1 MSLTDSV
8 SRRKFLKSSALFLG
22 AAAVPLVGSRRAAAA
37 VATPQLEQG
46 LQIGDVVADR
56 AVIWSRS
63 DRPARLVVDY
73 DVNPSF
79 SNAMRVRG
87 PFALETT
94 DYTARVDL
102 TELPSD
108 SDIHVRVVFQ
118 DLSND
123 RVVGTRSLVTSNG
136 AHKNRRMPMWSG
148 DTAGQGWGINPEF
161 GGMKIYEAM
170 RQTHP
175 DFFIHSGDNIYADG
189 PIQEFANAEDGKVWH
204 NIVIPEVSK
213 VAETLAEF
221 RGRYKYNLLDENVRR
236 FNAEVP
242 QIWQW
247 DDHEVVNNWSDS
259 KDLTGDV
266 R

>member
-63 DRPARLVVDY
+63 DRSARLVVDY

-79 SNAMRVRG
+79 NNAMRVRG

-123 RVVGTRSLVTSNG
+123 RVNKRPDLWSLPNG
-136 AHKNRRMPMWSG
+136 AHKKSPDPFFVERRY
-148 DTAGQGWGINPEF
+148 GWTGVGNQPGI
-161 GGMKIYEAM
+161 
-170 RQTHP
+170 RR
-175 DFFIHSGDNIYADG
+175 D
-189 PIQEFANAEDGKVWH
+189 ED
-204 NIVIPEVSK
+204 
-213 VAETLAEF
+213 L
-221 RGRYKYNLLDENVRR
+221 
-236 FNAEVP
+236 
-242 QIWQW
+242 
-247 DDHEVVNNWSDS
+247 
-259 KDLTGDV
+259 
-266 R
+266 

>member
-1 MSLTDSV
+1 MVMSLTDSV
-8 SRRKFLKSSALFLG
+8 SRRKFLKSSALLLG
-22 AAAVPLVGSRRAAAA
+22 AAAVPLVGSSRRATAA

-123 RVVGTRSLVTSNG
+123 RVISDPIFGHFRTAPT
-136 AHKNRRMPMWSG
+136 KNRRIRFLWSG
-148 DTAGQGWGINPEF
+148 DTAGQGVGNQPGIRRDEDLRSHAPDASRLF
-161 GGMKIYEAM
+161 
-170 RQTHP
+170 HP
-175 DFFIHSGDNIYADG
+175 F
-189 PIQEFANAEDGKVWH
+189 W
-204 NIVIPEVSK
+204 
-213 VAETLAEF
+213 
-221 RGRYKYNLLDENVRR
+221 
-236 FNAEVP
+236 
-242 QIWQW
+242 
-247 DDHEVVNNWSDS
+247 
-259 KDLTGDV
+259 
-266 R
+266 